1 MINLVLLHG
10 NTGDEPKVSY
20 TTTGK
25 MKVTFSLAVNQP
37 FGDKKPD
44 WFRIECWGKLAEVM
58 QKHGFKGQKLLVK
71 GSIRTEKYD
80 KDGETQYY
88 TKIVASEIDIINWS
102 FTEEDIV
109 PTAIDEATWKNVPA
123 EVAQAL
129 QKTLATFIT

>member
-25 MKVTFSLAVNQP
+25 MKVVFSLAVNQP

-102 FTEEDIV
+102 F
-109 PTAIDEATWKNVPA
+109 DEADLVPA
-123 EVAQAL
+123 EKVMNWKELPAEVTQAL

>member
-102 FTEEDIV
+102 F
-109 PTAIDEATWKNVPA
+109 DEADLVPA
-123 EVAQAL
+123 EKVMNWKELPAEVTQAL